1 MRLDD
6 LAARI
11 GGVLN
16 GDPAVEV
23 TGVAGIREAGPGDL
37 TFLADPRY
45 EEAAAATRAAAI
57 LVAADHR
64 PFARPVIEHP
74 DPLRA
79 FFSAAALLHP
89 PPPPP
94 PPGIHPTAVI
104 GPGVRLGDRVSVGP
118 HAVLEAGAE
127 VGDRTIV
134 SALVYVGRGVCIGTD
149 GLIYPQVVL
158 REECVLGDRVIVHS
172 GSVIGSDGY
181 GFRREGDRH
190 IKVPQIG
197 RVVIGDDVEIGA
209 SCAIDRGTL
218 GDTVIERGTKFDNL
232 VHVGHNVR
240 IGADSLVIAQ
250 VGIGGSAVI
259 GQGVILAGQAG
270 IAGHVVIGDG
280 AQIGGQ
286 AGVIASVPPGEQL
299 WGTPAMPLHQS
310 KRVYA
315 AIRRTPEIL
324 REIAALKA
332 QVAALLAEREAG
344 GGGGTSNGDRAGIG
358 MRAGDGVRS
367 TEES

>member
-1 MRLDD
+1 VRLDD

-11 GGVLN
+11 GGVLH

-23 TGVAGIREAGPGDL
+23 TGVAGLREAGPADL
-37 TFLADPRY
+37 AFFADPRY
-45 EEAAAATRAAAI
+45 EADAAATRAAAI
-57 LVAADHR
+57 LVAATHR
-64 PFARPVIEHP
+64 PFARPVIEHR

-79 FFSAAALLHP
+79 FYSAAALLHP
-89 PPPPP
+89 PPPSP
-94 PPGIHPTAVI
+94 PPGIHPTAVV
-104 GPGVRLGDRVSVGP
+104 GAGVRLGDGVTIGA
-118 HAVLEAGAE
+118 HAVIESGAAIGE
-127 VGDRTIV
+127 RTIV
-134 SALVYVGRGVCIGTD
+134 SALAYVGRGVRIGVD
-149 GLIYPQVVL
+149 CFLYPQVVL

-172 GSVIGSDGY
+172 GSVIGADGY
-181 GFRREGDRH
+181 GFRREGDRQV
-190 IKVPQIG
+190 KVPQIG

-218 GDTVIERGTKFDNL
+218 GDTVIERGVKFDNL

-259 GQGVILAGQAG
+259 GRSVVLAGQAG
-270 IAGHVVIGDG
+270 IAGHVEIGDG

-286 AGVIASVPPGEQL
+286 TGVIGDVPPGEKV
-299 WGTPAMPLHQS
+299 WGTPGMPFQQA

-315 AIRRTPEIL
+315 TLRHLPEIL
-324 REIAALKA
+324 RELARLRAL
-332 QVAALLAEREAG
+332 VAALRAVAATAG
-344 GGGGTSNGDRAGIG
+344 DGAPNGARPRGA
-358 MRAGDGVRS
+358 RAGDGSGS